1 MHLQNKLVKKTDAII
16 ETTKIGWFF
25 IKLIN
30 LVYRKELFIL
40 SKILDNK
47 LAFFTL
53 ETVAKKILVSEIG
66 LEKAF
71 SFASWSSLILVCYY
85 CLL

>member
-40 SKILDNK
+40 SKIKYKINFIG
-47 LAFFTL
+47 AFFL
-53 ETVAKKILVSEIG
+53 
-66 LEKAF
+66 F
-71 SFASWSSLILVCYY
+71 CY
-85 CLL
+85 L